1 MNSKINKLGYTSII
15 FFLTKPMFL
24 HIGITELLNS
34 SLNNSIYSCFLG
46 SIISLIILFLI
57 IKIFNYEKDFNIFK
71 KNEKLFYSGKIIN
84 LFLVL
89 LFSLYLIY
97 LLYSIN
103 AYIQNKY
110 LDSTPS
116 FIIILLFIIP
126 VIWCTSLN
134 MKNISKVSI
143 SAFIVCIFVILFSFT
158 NLVSS
163 IDMDNIK
170 PFFNTRIFTIL
181 KDSIKFSGYFITPVF
196 LLLLT
201 PKNKIDN
208 INTKD
213 IIIFYIISSLYLIGL
228 FILIIGIFG
237 IDLAKLFMYP
247 EYTLMKKIS
256 YFDFIEHI
264 ENITTIEWFYTIFIS
279 SVLSLNFIKEYL
291 IHINKYNKILY
302 FLIIFICFISS
313 LICFKN
319 TTISFNIVKNYYM
332 YIFFIPILFLL
343 IISNIKIKRNK
354 F

>member
-1 MNSKINKLGYTSII
+1 MLR
-15 FFLTKPMFL
+15 
-24 HIGITELLNS
+24 
-34 SLNNSIYSCFLG
+34 
-46 SIISLIILFLI
+46 
-57 IKIFNYEKDFNIFK
+57 IFNYEKDLNIFK
-71 KNEKLFYSGKIIN
+71 KNEKLFSFGKVIN
-84 LFLVL
+84 FFLVL
-89 LFSLYLIY
+89 LFSIYFIY

-126 VIWCTSLN
+126 VIWCASLN
-134 MKNISKVSI
+134 MKTISKVSI
-143 SAFIVCIFVILFSFT
+143 SAFIVTLCVILFSFT
-158 NLVSS
+158 NLVSLVE
-163 IDMDNIK
+163 IDNLK
-170 PFFNTRIFTIL
+170 PFFNTKIMIIL
-181 KDSIKFSGYFITPVF
+181 KDSIKFTSYFITPVF

-213 IIIFYIISSLYLIGL
+213 IIIFYIISSLYLIVL

-264 ENITTIEWFYTIFIS
+264 ENITTIEWFYTLFIS
-279 SVLSLNFIKEYL
+279 SVLCLNFIKEYL
-291 IHINKYNKILY
+291 KHINKFNKIIY
-302 FLIIFICFISS
+302 SIIILVCFISS

-319 TTISFNIVKNYYM
+319 TTISFNIVKNYYI
-332 YIFFIPILFLL
+332 YIFFIPILLL
-343 IISNIKIKRNK
+343 ILIINIKIKRNK
-354 F
+354 T